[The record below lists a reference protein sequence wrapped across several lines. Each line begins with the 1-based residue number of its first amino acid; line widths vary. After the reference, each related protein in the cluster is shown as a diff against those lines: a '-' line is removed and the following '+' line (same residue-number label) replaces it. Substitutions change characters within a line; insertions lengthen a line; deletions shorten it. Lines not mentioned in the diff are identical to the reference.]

1 MLNKEVLIM
10 KCSTKKCGAKKSGA
24 KKSAK
29 KTRKCGK

>member
-1 MLNKEVLIM
+1 MAYGG
-10 KCSTKKCGAKKSGA
+10 KKSCKSGAKKSGA

>member
-1 MLNKEVLIM
+1 MV
-10 KCSTKKCGAKKSGA
+10 CGGKKSCKSGAKKSGA

>member
-1 MLNKEVLIM
+1 MT
-10 KCSTKKCGAKKSGA
+10 CGGKKSCKSGAKKSGA

>member
-1 MLNKEVLIM
+1 MA
-10 KCSTKKCGAKKSGA
+10 CGGKKSCKSGAKKSGA